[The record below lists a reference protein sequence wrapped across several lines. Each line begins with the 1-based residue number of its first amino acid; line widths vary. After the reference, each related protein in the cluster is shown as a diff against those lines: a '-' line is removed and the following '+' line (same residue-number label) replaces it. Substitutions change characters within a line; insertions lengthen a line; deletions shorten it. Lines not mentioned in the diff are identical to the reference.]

1 MSGYKLISSD
11 SHIVEPP
18 NLWQERIDPRFKDRA
33 PYMAAEEETD
43 QWYVDVNHKFG
54 AIGVA
59 GQAGQRFED
68 ASKLSLDGR
77 FELSVPRG
85 GYDPHAHVKD
95 MDVDHVAGGVLFPSE
110 GLFTWGIPDSDLLS
124 AVFRAYNDWLADFC
138 SPYPNRLKGIAMVN
152 LDDVSEGI
160 EELRRC
166 AKMGMPGAMI
176 ATTPLEHRYDH
187 PVYEPFW
194 AAAQDLNM
202 PLNLH
207 IGCIRANEWL
217 PEHQAEML
225 NHDPVVF
232 SCQTVPSA
240 MTSIAAMIFS
250 GVFERYPKL
259 RIGAVEFEVSWVPYF
274 LGRMDDTYKH
284 RVAGYSS
291 HRFEGGALP
300 SDFWYSNCFVGFQ
313 EDALGMQLRHHV
325 GVDNLTWGSDYP
337 HGEST
342 FPKSREI
349 VEQILEGVPEDEKAK
364 IAGENCAR
372 LYGFDLS

>member
-1 MSGYKLISSD
+1 MSDYKLISSD

-18 NLWQERIDPRFKDRA
+18 DLWTERIAPKFKDRA
-33 PYMAAEEETD
+33 PYLVAEEDTD
-43 QWYVDVNHKFG
+43 QWYVDGNHKFG
-54 AIGVA
+54 AVGVA

-95 MDVDHVAGGVLFPSE
+95 MDVDHVAGGVLYPSE

-138 SPYPNRLKGIAMVN
+138 NPYPDRLKGIAMVN

-160 EELRRC
+160 GELQRC

-176 ATTPLEHRYDH
+176 ATTPLEHRYDN
-187 PVYEPFW
+187 PIYEPFW
-194 AAAQDLNM
+194 AAAQGLNM
-202 PLNLH
+202 PLSLH
-207 IGCIRANEWL
+207 IGCIRAKEWL
-217 PEHQAEML
+217 AESRAEQL
-225 NHDPVVF
+225 NRDPVAF
-232 SCQTVPSA
+232 SSMRVHTVQS
-240 MTSIAAMIFS
+240 SLAAIIFG

-259 RIGAVEFEVSWVPYF
+259 RVGAVEFEVSWVPYF
-274 LGRMDDTYKH
+274 LNRMDDTYKH
-284 RVAGYSS
+284 RVAGYSG
-291 HRFEGGALP
+291 HRFKGDALP
-300 SDFWYSNCFVGFQ
+300 SAFWRSNAFGGFQ
-313 EDALGMQLRHHV
+313 EDALGMQLRHII
-325 GVDNLTWGSDYP
+325 GVDNLLWGSDYP

-349 VEQILEGVPEDEKAK
+349 MERILEGVPEDEQAK
-364 IAGENCAR
+364 VAGGNCAR
-372 LYGFDLS
+372 LYGFNLN